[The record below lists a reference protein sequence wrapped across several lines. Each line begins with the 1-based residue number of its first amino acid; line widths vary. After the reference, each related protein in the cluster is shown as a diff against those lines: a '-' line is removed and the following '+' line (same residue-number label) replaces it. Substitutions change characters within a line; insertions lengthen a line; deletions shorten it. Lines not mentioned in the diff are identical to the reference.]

1 MSAMRLFGPLAAMAM
16 VAGSCTMEPPL
27 HLPAETVVVDL
38 PIVITD
44 LEVVWGTDVDWQ
56 SEWFYPWEQEDI
68 DRWGELSYPMPRSYE
83 VRRYYL
89 GEQSG
94 APHTTVDGTTLL
106 TTTYR
111 SRYNFGYYD
120 LLAWSNIYSPDQT
133 QVVVIDDSNLDY
145 VWATTTRSRYPL
157 NIPALK
163 DQPLPH
169 NHPEIFYSA
178 FEQDIHI
185 SHDPADYDYFDQAE
199 NVWVKRLKCEMQPLV
214 YIYLVQVVVR
224 NNVDGLI
231 VGPSQSTVLSGVAS
245 GVNVTT
251 GATVHESTNVI
262 FDMRM
267 KTDLPYRDGVRA
279 DIMGGKLT
287 TFGLCDM
294 PSWSA
299 SRGKSFAG
307 RADVD
312 NYMMV
317 GLHFSNGADS
327 TYTYEVT
334 EQMRRQPH
342 GGIITIE
349 IAADTITVP
358 VNPGGG
364 GGGSMFDPNVNPY
377 EPEDPT
383 EIEI

>member
-1 MSAMRLFGPLAAMAM
+1 MSAMRLLAPLAAVLMSAT
-16 VAGSCTMEPPL
+16 SCTIEPPL

-44 LEVVWGTDVDWQ
+44 LEVVWNLDVDWQ
-56 SEWFYPWEQEDI
+56 SEWFYPWEQEDV
-68 DRWGELSYPMPRSYE
+68 DLYGDLSYPVPRSYE
-83 VRRYYL
+83 IRRYFL
-89 GEQSG
+89 GELPG
-94 APHTTVDGTTLL
+94 GEHTTVDGTTLL

-111 SRYNFGYYD
+111 SKYNFGYYD

-133 QVVVIDDSNLDY
+133 QVVVIDDSSLDY
-145 VWATTTRSRYPL
+145 VWASTTRSRYPL
-157 NIPALK
+157 NVPALK

-178 FEQDIHI
+178 YEQDIHI
-185 SHDPADYDYFDQAE
+185 SNDPADYDYFDPEQ
-199 NVWVKRLKCEMQPLV
+199 NVWVKHLKCEMQPLV

-224 NNVDGLI
+224 NNANGLI
-231 VGPSQSTVLSGVAS
+231 VGPSQSTVLTGVAS

-251 GATVHESTNVI
+251 GATGHESTNVI

-267 KTDLPYRDGVRA
+267 KTDLPYRNGSIA

-294 PSWSA
+294 PSWSK

-307 RADVD
+307 RTDVD
-312 NYMMV
+312 NYMML

-327 TYTYEVT
+327 TYVYPVT

-349 IAADTITVP
+349 ILADTITVP
-358 VNPGGG
+358 AKPGS

-377 EPEDPT
+377 EPTDPT